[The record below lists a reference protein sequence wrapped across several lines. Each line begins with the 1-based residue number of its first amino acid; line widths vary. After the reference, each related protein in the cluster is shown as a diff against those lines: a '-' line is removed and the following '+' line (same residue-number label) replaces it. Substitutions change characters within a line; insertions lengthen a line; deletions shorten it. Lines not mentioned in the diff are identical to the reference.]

1 MYDIWRMQAVNDLQ
15 TFNAKKES
23 LRNIP
28 EQIAELEA
36 RSTAIRSATSDGTPV
51 KGGGS
56 GREAMLLNN
65 ITERDRLRDALEQAK
80 KDVAAIER
88 ALSVLT
94 DTERRIL
101 QVRFIDREP
110 GAIAKLSRELS
121 LDERTVRNRQ
131 ADALLQFGTAMRGP
145 KKS

>member
-23 LRNIP
+23 LVNIP

-36 RSTAIRSATSDGTPV
+36 KVTAIRSVTADSTPV

-56 GREAMLLNN
+56 GREHMLLNN
-65 ITERDRLRDALEQAK
+65 ITERDKLQDALNQAK
-80 KDVAAIER
+80 KDVAKIER

-94 DTERRIL
+94 DEERRIL

-110 GAIAKLSRELS
+110 GAITKLSCELN

-131 ADALLQFGTAMRGP
+131 ADALLQFGIAMRGP

>member
-1 MYDIWRMQAVNDLQ
+1 MYDIWRMQAINDLQ
-15 TFNAKKES
+15 TLNANRQA
-23 LRNIP
+23 LINIP
-28 EQIAELEA
+28 QRILELESQ
-36 RSTAIRSATSDGTPV
+36 STSIRSATADGSPV

-56 GREAMLLNN
+56 GREIMLLNN
-65 ITERDRLRDALEQAK
+65 ITEREELQDTLDAIRKQVAK
-80 KDVAAIER
+80 IDR

-110 GAIAKLSRELS
+110 GALSKLSRELD

-131 ADALLQFGTAMRGP
+131 TDALKLFAIAMRGN
-145 KKS
+145 

>member
-1 MYDIWRMQAVNDLQ
+1 MYDIWRMQVVNDLQ

-23 LRNIP
+23 LVNIP

-36 RSTAIRSATSDGTPV
+36 KATAIRSATADGTPV
-51 KGGGS
+51 KGGGF
-56 GREAMLLNN
+56 GREYMLLNN
-65 ITERDRLRDALEQAK
+65 ITERDRLQDSLNQAE
-80 KDVAAIER
+80 KDVAKIER

-94 DTERRIL
+94 DEERRIL

-110 GAIAKLSRELS
+110 GAITKLSCELN

>member
-1 MYDIWRMQAVNDLQ
+1 MYDIWRMQAINDLQ

-23 LRNIP
+23 LKNIP

-36 RSTAIRSATSDGTPV
+36 KYTAIRSSTADGTPV
-51 KGGGS
+51 KGGRS
-56 GREAMLLNN
+56 GREGMLLNN
-65 ITERDRLRDALEQAK
+65 ITERDRLKDALVQAK
-80 KDVAAIER
+80 NDVAKVER

-94 DTERRIL
+94 DVERRIL

-110 GAIAKLSRELS
+110 AAVTKLSCELN

>member
-1 MYDIWRMQAVNDLQ
+1 MYDIWRMQAINDLQ
-15 TFNAKKES
+15 TFNAKKEA
-23 LRNIP
+23 LVNIP

-36 RSTAIRSATSDGTPV
+36 RSTAIRSATADGTPV

-56 GREAMLLNN
+56 GREAMLLDN
-65 ITERDRLRDALEQAK
+65 ITERDRLQDALEQGR
-80 KDVAAIER
+80 KDVAKIER

>member
-1 MYDIWRMQAVNDLQ
+1 MFDIWRMQAVNDLQ
-15 TFNAKKES
+15 SYNAKKAS
-23 LRNIP
+23 LVNIP

-36 RSTAIRSATSDGTPV
+36 RVTAIRSVTADSVSV

-56 GREAMLLNN
+56 GREYMLLNN
-65 ITERDRLRDALEQAK
+65 ITERERLQSALDQAT
-80 KDVAAIER
+80 KDVAKVER

-94 DTERRIL
+94 EEERKIL

-110 GAIAKLSRELS
+110 GAVTKLSRELN

-131 ADALLQFGTAMRGP
+131 VGALLQFATAMRGP
-145 KKS
+145 QKS

>member
-15 TFNAKKES
+15 TLNAKRES
-23 LRNIP
+23 LVNIP

-36 RSTAIRSATSDGTPV
+36 RSTAIRSATADGTPV

-56 GREAMLLNN
+56 GRENMLLNN
-65 ITERDRLRDALEQAK
+65 ITERDRLQDALDQAK
-80 KDVAAIER
+80 KDVEKIER

-94 DTERRIL
+94 DVERRIL
-101 QVRFIDREP
+101 QVRFIDRDP
-110 GAIAKLSRELS
+110 GAVAKLSRELN

>member
-1 MYDIWRMQAVNDLQ
+1 MQAVNDLQ
-15 TFNAKKES
+15 SLNAKKVA
-23 LRNIP
+23 LVNIP

-36 RSTAIRSATSDGTPV
+36 KVTSIRSAVADGTPV

-56 GREAMLLNN
+56 GREQMLLNN
-65 ITERDRLRDALEQAK
+65 IVERDRLQEELDKAK
-80 KDVAAIER
+80 KDVAKIER

-94 DTERRIL
+94 DEERRIL

-110 GAIAKLSRELS
+110 GAVTKLSCELN

-131 ADALLQFGTAMRGP
+131 ADALLQFGIAMRGH
-145 KKS
+145 KNS

>member
-15 TFNAKKES
+15 TLNAKRES
-23 LRNIP
+23 IINVA

-36 RSTAIRSATSDGTPV
+36 KYTAIRSATADSTPV
-51 KGGGS
+51 RGGGS
-56 GREAMLLNN
+56 GREHMMLNN
-65 ITERDRLRDALEQAK
+65 ITERDRLQDALSQAK
-80 KDVAAIER
+80 KDVAKIER
-88 ALSVLT
+88 ALNVLT
-94 DTERRIL
+94 DEERRIL

-110 GAIAKLSRELS
+110 GAVTKLSCELN